1 LKSRLVKVVGMMLAM
16 LLAFGTV
23 LSAAPANAGE
33 QGKKKEKEKDKAK
46 TVLTV
51 ATPFKDG
58 HILTEAA
65 ERFKVLVETRSKDKI
80 RVDIQAGIDSE
91 EDVNLKTA
99 KGEIDIQITGGEP
112 LEVYSPQYFF
122 FNAPYVIKD
131 YDHFLRVWNGEL
143 GDEAKA
149 LIKKNGNMISLS
161 TAFRGMRQTT
171 SNKPITGPADIQGLK
186 LRLPVVPDWIA
197 IWEEVGAKPVPVPLP
212 ELYQSLKDGRAEA
225 SEGDLPQIDSFKL
238 SEVQSH
244 LTITNHLVAVGW
256 ATINADTYKKLKK
269 KDRKL
274 VEKAMKEAT
283 DWATAKTISDESN
296 LIEKL
301 KGLGMTVG
309 TPDADAIREKA
320 KPAVEKLFQTQ
331 WPVTTWAEVLAQ

>member
-1 LKSRLVKVVGMMLAM
+1 LKSRLIKVMGIMLAM

-23 LSAAPANAGE
+23 LNAAPADA
-33 QGKKKEKEKDKAK
+33 GKKKGKDKDKAK

-58 HILTEAA
+58 HILAETA
-65 ERFKVLVETRSKDKI
+65 ERFKVLVETRSKGKI
-80 RVDIQAGIDSE
+80 KVEIQAGVDSE

-99 KGEIDIQITGGEP
+99 KGEVDIQITGGEP

-171 SNKPITGPADIQGLK
+171 SNKPIAGPADIQGLK

-197 IWEEVGAKPVPVPLP
+197 IWEEVGAEPVPVPLP

-256 ATINADTYKKLKK
+256 STINQNTYNKLKK
-269 KDRKL
+269 KDRKI

-283 DWATAKTISDESN
+283 DWATAETMSSESA

-301 KGLGMTVG
+301 EGLGMTVG
-309 TPDADAIREKA
+309 IPDADAIREKA

-331 WPVTTWAEVLAQ
+331 WPVTTWEEVLAQ